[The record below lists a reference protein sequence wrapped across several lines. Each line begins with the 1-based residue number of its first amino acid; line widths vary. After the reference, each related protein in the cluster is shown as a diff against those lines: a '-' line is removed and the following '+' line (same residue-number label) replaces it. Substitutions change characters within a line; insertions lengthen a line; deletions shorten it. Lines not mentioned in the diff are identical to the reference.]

1 MCIEAAVGPG
11 KANQNQDVLI
21 VQALLNLRYVKQKI
35 CGIDELTLD
44 GGWGKGTLGAIQRFQ
59 RTALG
64 QANPTGIVAPESA
77 ELKELLKNVP
87 IPLADWDQTL
97 LAVCMP
103 KGAPAKAAKF
113 AGPLKRT
120 MAAYGIST
128 GQRAA
133 HFLAQ
138 VGHETMSLQWETEIA
153 SGAAYEGRTDLGN
166 TQPGDGKKFK
176 GRGLIQL
183 TGRANYAAYGKD
195 KNLDLVKEPEKV
207 ATDPELNAD
216 VAGWYWKNRD
226 LNSWADKNDIQTITK
241 KVNGG
246 LNGYADRI
254 RRFKVCY
261 VALVA
266 LDATQLKGWSWLK
279 T

>member
-1 MCIEAAVGPG
+1 MCLDAAVGPG
-11 KANQNQDVLI
+11 KTNNGQDVLI
-21 VQALLNLRYVKQKI
+21 VQALLNLRYVKRKI

-44 GGWGKGTLGAIQRFQ
+44 GAWGKGTRAVVEAFQ
-59 RTALG
+59 SKELK
-64 QANPTGIVAPESA
+64 QAKPTGVIEPGGED
-77 ELKELLKNVP
+77 LKALLKNVP
-87 IPLADWDQTL
+87 IALSDFEASL

-103 KGAPAKAAKF
+103 KGQLAKMAKY

-120 MAAYGIST
+120 MAAYDINT

-138 VGHETMSLQWETEIA
+138 VGHETNSLLWETELA

-166 TQPGDGKKFK
+166 TEPGDGKKFK

-183 TGRANYAAYGKD
+183 TGRANYTAYGTFKGQ
-195 KNLDLVKEPEKV
+195 DLLTSPEKV
-207 ATDPELNAD
+207 ATDVELNAD
-216 VAGWYWKNRD
+216 VAGWYWKQRD
-226 LNSWADKNDIQTITK
+226 LNSWADKNDIKTITK
-241 KVNGG
+241 KINGG
-246 LNGYADRI
+246 YNGYADRI

-261 VALVA
+261 VALVK
-266 LDATQLKGWSWLK
+266 LEESQLKGWAWLK